1 VPLAM
6 TLVYYFLSVF
16 GLDGPDKMQLI
27 AAETSLILLIV
38 VPFPFPPLGSV
49 LEKTK
54 WSLVLQ
60 SLCTRVLSLLN
71 GCNGS
76 HCTRN
81 WKALVKVSTLI
92 KKSYQFFCFFLYW
105 RNFQLW
111 NVNMMMW
118 LHYSDALTTLFAGR
132 SSYF

>member
-1 VPLAM
+1 MPLAM

-49 LEKTK
+49 LEKTR

-60 SLCTRVLSLLN
+60 SLATRALSLLN
-71 GCNGS
+71 GCVM
-76 HCTRN
+76 
-81 WKALVKVSTLI
+81 ALIMRGIGK
-92 KKSYQFFCFFLYW
+92 
-105 RNFQLW
+105 LW
-111 NVNMMMW
+111 
-118 LHYSDALTTLFAGR
+118 LKCRPS
-132 SSYF
+132 